1 MDDDDDHLK
10 AQIVAAFG
18 AEKSLYEIL
27 DVENTASSSDIKKA
41 YRKLA
46 LKHHPGEQLLNLN
59 IL

>member
-1 MDDDDDHLK
+1 MDDDDHLK

-18 AEKSLYEIL
+18 EKSLYEIL
-27 DVENTASSSDIKKA
+27 GVENTASSSDIKKA

-46 LKHHPGEQLLNLN
+46 LKHHPGKKLLNLN